1 MGILIKS
8 CIKSAFVGENIKRKN
23 GVKIIIRDNFCK
35 IPLLFNIT
43 HLNKKFHYD
52 IMFVK
57 ELTIL
62 KSYTPFFRR
71 NLYEKYV
78 VREGNSCD

>member
-1 MGILIKS
+1 M
-8 CIKSAFVGENIKRKN
+8 
-23 GVKIIIRDNFCK
+23 RDNFCK

-57 ELTIL
+57 ELT
-62 KSYTPFFRR
+62 KSKLFAPFFRR
-71 NLYEKYV
+71 NLYIKYG
-78 VREGNSCD
+78 VREGNSSDQKRLLESRAGYAT